1 MNKKNKK
8 KNTREKTRNNDFA
21 GKKINKK
28 RISIIVIIIIMILLY
43 VVYFVAKLV
52 KNPTNIFVVTNGE
65 LSKEET
71 TVGYIVREE
80 SVVKGE
86 NYKNGMVK
94 IKNEGERVAK
104 GDSIFR
110 YYSSGEEELK
120 SKIASLNAEI
130 QQIMQNEEGAFSSDI
145 KLLENQI
152 QKELNSLYQV
162 NSIQKIQE
170 YKKNINI
177 YISKKAK
184 ISGELSPSGSY
195 LKQLLEQKEE
205 YENTLNSN
213 SEYIEAPES
222 GVVSYRID
230 GLEEVLKTDNFANLN
245 QKFLSELNIKTGQTI
260 ASSDEMGKVINNY
273 ECYIIF
279 NSDSEEAQSTKVG
292 DKIKIR
298 LQNSNIV
305 QATVENIIE
314 ESDKSKTITIKI
326 RNNVDELISYRK
338 ISFDIIWWS
347 AEGYRIP
354 NTALREE
361 NGINYVVRNRNGYYN
376 KMYVKILKQN
386 DEYCIV
392 RAYKTDELK
401 ELGFTTTEIYNMK
414 NIALYDEIILNPTT
428 EQILQ

>member
-1 MNKKNKK
+1 MNKKTIK
-8 KNTREKTRNNDFA
+8 KNTEKKVNNNEHIS
-21 GKKINKK
+21 KKINKK
-28 RISIIVIIIIMILLY
+28 RIGFVAVIIIAILIYATYL
-43 VVYFVAKLV
+43 VAKLV
-52 KNPTNIFVVTNGE
+52 KNPTNTFVVANGE
-65 LSKEET
+65 LSEEET
-71 TVGYIVREE
+71 TVGYVVREE
-80 SVVKGE
+80 KVVKGE

-110 YYSSGEEELK
+110 YYSSGEEDLK
-120 SKIASLNAEI
+120 KKIADINVEM

-152 QKELNSLYQV
+152 QKELNLLYQV

-170 YKKNINI
+170 RKKNIST
-177 YISKKAK
+177 YVTKKAK
-184 ISGELSPSGSY
+184 ISGESSPAGSY
-195 LKQLLEQKEE
+195 LKQLLEKKEE

-213 SEYIEAPES
+213 SEYIEATES
-222 GVVSYRID
+222 GIVSYKID

-245 QKFLSELNIKTGQTI
+245 QKFLEQLNIKTGQMI
-260 ASSDEMGKVINNY
+260 ASSEEMGKIVNNY

-279 NSDSEEAQSTKVG
+279 NSDSNEAKQVKVG
-292 DKIKIR
+292 DTIKIR
-298 LQNSNIV
+298 LQNSNVI
-305 QATVENIIE
+305 QATVNSIINE
-314 ESDKSKTITIKI
+314 DNGTKTITIKI
-326 RNNVDELISYRK
+326 HNNIEDLVLYRK

-354 NTALREE
+354 NTSIREE
-361 NGINYVVRNRNGYYN
+361 NGINYVLRNRNGYYN

-392 RAYKTDELK
+392 RAYKTEELK

-414 NIALYDEIILNPTT
+414 NISLHDEIVVNPT
-428 EQILQ
+428 EKQILQ